1 MWIDQPPSVPA
12 PAEDMTRGRVVARFL
27 SRAER
32 RRRQAAAH
40 AGRLRLLDHV
50 ELLAPERLPE
60 LARQSVWLLLG
71 SGAGSLALEAIARRI
86 QHAGPILGTLGMLGA
101 LPLPT
106 RIAAL
111 LAANAAAYA
120 LILPL
125 HEAVHAA
132 AILALGGRPRFG
144 LKLPLAAYC
153 TAPGQLFTTRGYTF
167 VALAP
172 LIALTLAGAVATWLW
187 PDLGACIL
195 FALAGNVSGAVGD
208 LTTVARIRALPAD
221 ALVADTATGFSAYA
235 VEA

>member
-1 MWIDQPPSVPA
+1 MRIDEPPPVSPVP
-12 PAEDMTRGRVVARFL
+12 PEDVTRGRVVARLL
-27 SRAER
+27 SKAKR
-32 RRRQAAAH
+32 RRRQAAVDT
-40 AGRLRLLDHV
+40 GRLRPLDHV

-60 LARQSVWLLLG
+60 LARQSLWLLLG
-71 SGAGSLALEAIARRI
+71 SGAGFLALGVLARRV
-86 QHAGPILGTLGMLGA
+86 QHAGPILGA
-101 LPLPT
+101 LPLPMPA

-111 LAANAAAYA
+111 LAANAVSYA
-120 LILPL
+120 LVLPL
-125 HEAVHAA
+125 HEAAHAG

-172 LIALTLAGAVATWLW
+172 LVALTLAGAVATWLW
-187 PDLGACIL
+187 PDVGACIL

-208 LTTVARIRALPAD
+208 LTTASHIRALPAD
-221 ALVADTATGFSAYA
+221 ALIADTATGFSAYA